1 MDVVVELKAEGLRL
15 DLTPEEVLMLAL
27 RAAKGRLTG

>member
-15 DLTPEEVLMLAL
+15 DLAPEEVLMLAL
-27 RAAKGRLTG
+27 RAVRGRLT